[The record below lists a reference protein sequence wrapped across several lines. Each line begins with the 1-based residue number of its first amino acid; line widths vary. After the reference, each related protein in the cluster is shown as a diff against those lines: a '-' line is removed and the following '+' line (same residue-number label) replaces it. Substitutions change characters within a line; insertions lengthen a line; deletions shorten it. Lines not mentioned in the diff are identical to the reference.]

1 MFSLQKQTAKL
12 CSFNP
17 RSEIHGEE
25 KVSAADLGIQIKV
38 SNDVLSEF
46 DPLLKSSLYAKAD
59 QGDIEPGHLPALKFP
74 KMGAVKWAH
83 EFVGYEIMIHYGA
96 SEKQNIVMADCKL
109 DKIKFDCQVG
119 GTVVMNFRVVA
130 HPAEKD
136 AGRLCGMIQQ
146 DLTLTL
152 TPPDGAEEL
161 EAMGAQ

>member
-59 QGDIEPGHLPALKFP
+59 QGDIEPGHLPSLKFP
-74 KMGAVKWAH
+74 KMGAIKWAQ
-83 EFVGYEIMIHYGA
+83 EFVGYEAMIHYGV
-96 SEKQNIVMADCKL
+96 SKKDNIVL
-109 DKIKFDCQVG
+109 GDCQIDKLRFECQDG
-119 GTVVMNFRVVA
+119 GTVVMIFRIVA
-130 HPAEKD
+130 HPEERD

-146 DLTLTL
+146 DLALTL
-152 TPPDGAEEL
+152 TPPEGAE
-161 EAMGAQ
+161 